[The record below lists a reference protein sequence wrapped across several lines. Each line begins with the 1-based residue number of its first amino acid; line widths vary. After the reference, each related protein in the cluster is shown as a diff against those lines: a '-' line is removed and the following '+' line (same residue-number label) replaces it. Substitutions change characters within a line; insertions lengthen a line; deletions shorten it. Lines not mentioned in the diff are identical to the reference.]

1 MSFIRVEN
9 LYKIFGPKAG
19 QALEE
24 VRVGA
29 DKDTLFHK
37 TRHVLG
43 LNRINLEVKQGEFF
57 VIMGLSG
64 SGKSTLLRVLNRLIE
79 PTAGRVLVGD
89 TEVTALP
96 RKELLRFRQ
105 DTFGMVFQHFALLPH
120 YNILRNVTF
129 PLELKGLSRKDRE
142 EQGLTWLERVGL
154 SGYQKHYPGQLSG
167 GQKQRVGLARA
178 LCANPPILLMDEA
191 FSALDPLIRKE
202 MQDELLRLQQ
212 ELKKTIVFVTHDL
225 DEAMRLGDRIAIMR
239 DGEVVQ
245 VGTAEEILARP
256 ADDYVA
262 AFLSGVNPAKIYKV
276 EELVQEPVTVVLERE
291 GLRSALRKMGQ
302 AGAVSAYVVNR
313 SGFFQGMVRAEKLAE
328 ALKAEGE
335 RGGLENLLEPLPALS
350 PGQTLEEALPLFSE
364 TAVPLP
370 ILDEKGRLLGVVT
383 RGRLIAAMAGR
394 YAPQ

>member
-154 SGYQKHYPGQLSG
+154 SGYEKHYPGQLSG

-394 YAPQ
+394 YVPQ

>member
-19 QALEE
+19 QALEM
-24 VRVGA
+24 VQGGT
-29 DKDTLFHK
+29 DKDTLFQK

-89 TEVTALP
+89 TEVTALS

-129 PLELKGLSRKDRE
+129 PLELKGLSRKDRV

-154 SGYQKHYPGQLSG
+154 SGYEKHYPAQLSG

-245 VGTAEEILARP
+245 VGTSEEILARP

-335 RGGLENLLEPLPALS
+335 RGGLESLLEPLPALS

-364 TAVPLP
+364 TALPLP

-394 YAPQ
+394 YVPQ

>member
-9 LYKIFGPKAG
+9 LYKIFGPKAT

-24 VRVGA
+24 VRGGI
-29 DKDTLFHK
+29 DKDTLFQK

-43 LNRINLEVKQGEFF
+43 LNKINLEVRQGEFF

-64 SGKSTLLRVLNRLIE
+64 SGKSTLLRVLNRLVE
-79 PTAGRVLVGD
+79 PTAGRVLVAD
-89 TEVTALP
+89 TEVTNLP

-120 YNILRNVTF
+120 YSILRNVTF
-129 PLELKGLSRKDRE
+129 PLELKGVSRKERE
-142 EQGLTWLERVGL
+142 EKGMIWLERVGL
-154 SGYQKHYPGQLSG
+154 SGYEKHYPAQLSG

-178 LCANPPILLMDEA
+178 LCANPPVLLMDEA

-202 MQDELLRLQQ
+202 MQDELLRLQH

-245 VGTAEEILARP
+245 VGTSEEILARP

-291 GLRSALRKMGQ
+291 GLRAALRKMGQ
-302 AGAVSAYVVNR
+302 AGAVNAYVVNR

-328 ALKAEGE
+328 ALKTEGE
-335 RGGLENLLEPLPALS
+335 KSGLEGFLEPLPGLS

-370 ILDEKGRLLGVVT
+370 VLDGQGRLLGVVT

-394 YAPQ
+394 YIPQ

>member
-19 QALEE
+19 QVLEE
-24 VRVGA
+24 VQQGT
-29 DKDTLFHK
+29 DKDTLFQK

-89 TEVTALP
+89 TEVTTLP

-105 DTFGMVFQHFALLPH
+105 GTFGMVFQHFALLPH

-129 PLELKGLSRKDRE
+129 PLELKGLSRKERE
-142 EQGLTWLERVGL
+142 EQGMAWLERVGL
-154 SGYQKHYPGQLSG
+154 SGYEKHYPGQLSG

-276 EELVQEPVTVVLERE
+276 EELVQEPVTAVLERE
-291 GLRSALRKMGQ
+291 GLRSALRKIGQ

-328 ALKAEGE
+328 ALKTEGE
-335 RGGLENLLEPLPALS
+335 RGGLEGLLEPLPVLS
-350 PGQTLEEALPLFSE
+350 PGQTLEEILPLFSE

-370 ILDEKGRLLGVVT
+370 VLDEKGRLLGVVT

-394 YAPQ
+394 YVPQ